1 MLKESVVLHGIGL
14 KYFVEVARTG
24 SLAVASQQLHVAVSA
39 ISRQIAKLE
48 EQVGTPLFERMPR
61 GMILTEAGELLVQ
74 HARRALM
81 DGDAVLAE
89 ISEIHALGLGIVRIG
104 CTEGFTRCFLPS
116 VMATHYRQHPRTRFV
131 MRSGTPA
138 QVEHW
143 VASGEVDM
151 GLAFSTSTSTA
162 LSVEYSVKAP
172 VCALLPPTHPL
183 AGRTS
188 VTLDDI
194 LQYPTAVLDRGT
206 TVRQLIDLC
215 CSARGVHLEP
225 ILTSNN
231 SSAMHHFAALAGT
244 ITLGSQ
250 VALEGNPGPPT
261 LVATPID
268 EPLLNERL
276 LQVTVMRERRLPPAV
291 VQFLKTLSN
300 ALRESQGAS
309 AARARRKKR

>member
-1 MLKESVVLHGIGL
+1 MSRIHFDLDVMRSFVTGIEL
-14 KYFVEVARTG
+14 G
-24 SLAVASQQLHVAVSA
+24 SFAKAADRLSRSTSAVSA
-39 ISRQIAKLE
+39 QLKKLE
-48 EQVGTPLFERMPR
+48 EQAGTPLFERMPR

-81 DGDAVLAE
+81 DGDAILDE
-89 ISEIHALGLGIVRIG
+89 ISEMHALKRGNVRIG

-116 VMATHYRQHPRTRFV
+116 VMATHYREHPHTRFA
-131 MRSGTPA
+131 MRSGSPA

-143 VASGEVDM
+143 VASGEVDV

-183 AGRTS
+183 AGKPS
-188 VTLDDI
+188 ITLDDI
-194 LQYPTAVLDRGT
+194 LEYPTAVLDRGT
-206 TVRQLIDLC
+206 TVRQLVDWC

-225 ILTSNN
+225 VLTSNN
-231 SSAMHHFAALAGT
+231 SSAMHHFAALTGA
-244 ITLGSQ
+244 ITLGSA
-250 VALEGNPGPPT
+250 VALEGDPGPPT
-261 LVATPID
+261 LVATAID

-291 VQFLKTLSN
+291 DQFLKSLSN
-300 ALRESQGAS
+300 ALRDSLGKPGT
-309 AARARRKKR
+309 RARKKQR

>member
-1 MLKESVVLHGIGL
+1 MLHGIAL
-14 KYFVEVARTG
+14 KYFVEVARAG
-24 SLAVASQQLHVAVSA
+24 SLAAASEQLHVAVSA

-48 EQVGTPLFERMPR
+48 EQAGTPLFERMAR

-89 ISEIHALGLGIVRIG
+89 ISEMHALGLGIVRIG

-116 VMATHYRQHPRTRFV
+116 VMATHYREHPRTRFV
-131 MRSGTPA
+131 MRSGTPG

-143 VASGEVDM
+143 VTSGEVDV

-162 LSVEYSVKAP
+162 LSIEYSVKAP

-183 AGRTS
+183 AGKAS
-188 VTLDDI
+188 ITLDDV

-206 TVRQLIDLC
+206 TVRQLIDWC

-225 ILTSNN
+225 VLTSNN
-231 SSAMHHFAALAGT
+231 SSAMHHFAALTGA
-244 ITLGSQ
+244 ITLGSA
-250 VALEGNPGPPT
+250 VALEGDPGPPT

-291 VQFLKTLSN
+291 DQFLKTLTN
-300 ALRESQGAS
+300 ALRDSLGAS
-309 AARARRKKR
+309 AARAKRKKR